1 MSENNH
7 AEETGHSEGPIKT
20 PKQLLVTVI
29 IAFLVPIFG
38 AIGFA
43 RYVSLENMTGPDAVN
58 AQQAA
63 DQRIQRV
70 GQVTIMTASEAQAA
84 AAQAAQAAAAPASA
98 ATTVAAAAP
107 AGGSAASAADIGKKR
122 YDETCFACHATGAAG
137 APKFGDKAAWAPRI
151 ALGLDTLVKN
161 AISGIRAMPPR
172 GGSNASDAEMRAAV
186 EYMVNAAK

>member
-1 MSENNH
+1 M
-7 AEETGHSEGPIKT
+7 
-20 PKQLLVTVI
+20 TVI

-43 RYVSLENMTGPDAVN
+43 RYVSLENMTGPDAVD
-58 AQQAA
+58 AQKMT

-70 GQVTIMTASEAQAA
+70 GQVTVLSASEAQAA

-98 ATTVAAAAP
+98 ASGATTTVAAAAP
-107 AGGSAASAADIGKKR
+107 AAASGASAADLGKKR

-151 ALGLDTLVKN
+151 ALGIDTLVAK
-161 AISGIRAMPPR
+161 AISGINAMPPR